1 MENSNITLNARNEI
15 SCYTGPDAVQL
26 FRAKILISSLRLWAK
41 TKIIPTRGMGIGK
54 MLAFATHYTGKKYTP
69 KRALEA
75 ADDVQKWAD
84 AMLASLPVA

>member
-1 MENSNITLNARNEI
+1 MDNSSITLNSRDEI
-15 SCYTGPDAVQL
+15 TCYTGPDATNL
-26 FRAKILISSLRLWAK
+26 FRARVLISSLRLWAE
-41 TKIIPTRGMGIGK
+41 TKIIPNRGIGIGK
-54 MLAFATHYTGKKYTP
+54 MLTFATHYTGKKYTP